1 MSSRDDELLRAVA
14 RVTAAYV
21 GMAEVPPEEIGG
33 VIGEV
38 ARSFRNLA
46 ANGGTREAGAA
57 EPRLTPAR
65 IRKSITPDAL
75 ISFEDGRPY
84 KILKRHLAAHGL
96 TPQDYR
102 TKWGLPFDYPMVAP
116 NQSAARS
123 QIARRVGFWKKE
135 GHGAGAKA
143 V

>member
-1 MSSRDDELLRAVA
+1 MSLRNDELLRAVA
-14 RVTAAYV
+14 RVVAAYV
-21 GMAEVPPEEIGG
+21 AKATLAPQEISG
-33 VIGEV
+33 VVNEV
-38 ARSFRNLA
+38 AGSFRTLDDT
-46 ANGGTREAGAA
+46 GGAPAAGAA
-57 EPRLTPAR
+57 EARLTPAR

-96 TPQDYR
+96 TPQEYR
-102 TKWGLPFDYPMVAP
+102 TKWGLPYDYPMVAP
-116 NQSAARS
+116 SQSAARS

-135 GHGAGAKA
+135 GHAARAKA